1 MSYLSQFFPHQSTNG
16 VKTMKICSESLET
29 EKKKLRKGLSSPLT
43 NFSTRLT
50 VLVSSRQLTG
60 FYQNKRQ
67 NERKNTVQTA
77 ESWKKKRTVQKET
90 HTANA
95 KKGLLHTDR
104 GRVTS
109 VSTSHNVQKTYGEVA
124 PGSNDT
130 TPRKKNRLIEK
141 RTT

>member
-1 MSYLSQFFPHQSTNG
+1 MLVNTN
-16 VKTMKICSESLET
+16 VARTPTTQLCTDFRS
-29 EKKKLRKGLSSPLT
+29 KKKRFATESSSGLEELWSG
-43 NFSTRLT
+43 
-50 VLVSSRQLTG
+50 VVARQLTG

-90 HTANA
+90 HTANE